1 MYRKLHL
8 FEYMSILSFSCLI
21 SCGKGKVGN
30 DKMMDYPIASRVV
43 TPQGDT
49 LITCNFAEVKD
60 TVELHLSTV
69 VDSLE
74 IIKLDKSLKGIR
86 DVTIF
91 GQYIGIDLQ
100 NKGPYHIFTREGK
113 FVCALQWVEDK
124 IYALADYQISEKSG
138 KVYLLPW
145 VKEKIMVFDLKGNRL
160 QDIPLPTRLN
170 KGGFVVDEE
179 KRQVAVVQMA
189 FEGEN
194 APGAWLQDFE
204 GKVIHQIKSS
214 ALEIFPDYSNEV
226 NISVHGKKYIS
237 YAIMYPCIYNEQ
249 TDTLYHYFFDENILQ
264 PRLVINR
271 DEIVGGASIHEF
283 PSFYLSTVHEKDFKN
298 VGTIYIDKKTLKGG
312 RYVIKNDLLAG
323 IPLDGML
330 KEEGFVAHATAAEW
344 KKAVTKRL
352 QEGYG
357 TLSPEARAF
366 LSDWQIRTS
375 KDEDDFVYVFFG
387 RYK

>member
-1 MYRKLHL
+1 MKLYL
-8 FEYMSILSFSCLI
+8 AISILTILSVFS
-21 SCGKGKVGN
+21 SCGKKRTESRKDAGN
-30 DKMMDYPIASRVV
+30 IIAARIV

-49 LITCNFAEVKD
+49 IITCNFGEVKD
-60 TVELHLSTV
+60 TVELRLSKV

-74 IIKLDKSLKGIR
+74 IIKLDKTYGKLKRII
-86 DVTIF
+86 DVKLF
-91 GQYIGIDLQ
+91 DNHYIGIHTLFS
-100 NKGPYHIFTREGK
+100 PYKLFTRKGE
-113 FVCALQWVEDK
+113 FVCELLWMEDEHG
-124 IYALADYQISEKSG
+124 ALADYQISEKTG
-138 KVYLLPW
+138 RIYLLPW
-145 VKEKIMVFDLKGNRL
+145 AKEKIQVFDLKGNRL

-204 GKVIHQIKSS
+204 GKVIHQIKSP
-214 ALEIFPDYSNEV
+214 ALEIRPDYCNEV
-226 NISVHGKKYIS
+226 NTSIHERDYIS
-237 YAIMYPCIYNEQ
+237 FAIFYPETANGP
-249 TDTLYHYFFDENILQ
+249 TDTLYHYFFRENRLQ
-264 PRLVINR
+264 PRLVIR
-271 DEIVGGASIHEF
+271 HEEVVGSASIREF
-283 PSFYLSTVHEKDFKN
+283 SNFYLTTVHEVDFTN

-323 IPLDGML
+323 IPLEGML
-330 KEEGFVAHATAAEW
+330 KEEGFVAYATAAEW
-344 KKAVTKRL
+344 KDAVAKRL

-357 TLSPEARAF
+357 TLSPAERAF

-375 KDEDDFVYVFFG
+375 KDEDDVVYIFFG